1 MKKSFIEEAEGR
13 ISQPAK
19 AFISEQRKKG
29 ANKKDFIGMAEIERQ
44 TKETK
49 SKALHLLVSPS
60 IYEELKKEAKGKE
73 LSVNE
78 TANRIFDIYIK
89 SRQNNR

>member
-1 MKKSFIEEAEGR
+1 MKKSFIEEAENR
-13 ISQPAK
+13 ISRSAE
-19 AFISEQRKKG
+19 AFISDLTKKET
-29 ANKKDFIGMAEIERQ
+29 NKKQTTNIPEIENQ
-44 TKETK
+44 IKETK
-49 SKALHLLVSPS
+49 SKALRLLVKPS
-60 IYEELKKEAKGKE
+60 IYEALKKEAKEKE

>member
-1 MKKSFIEEAEGR
+1 MKKSFMEDAEER
-13 ISQPAK
+13 ISQSAR
-19 AFISEQRKKG
+19 AFISEARKKG
-29 ANKKDFIGMAEIERQ
+29 VNKREFAGMAEIERQ
-44 TKETK
+44 RKETK
-49 SKALHLLVSPS
+49 SKALHLLVKPS